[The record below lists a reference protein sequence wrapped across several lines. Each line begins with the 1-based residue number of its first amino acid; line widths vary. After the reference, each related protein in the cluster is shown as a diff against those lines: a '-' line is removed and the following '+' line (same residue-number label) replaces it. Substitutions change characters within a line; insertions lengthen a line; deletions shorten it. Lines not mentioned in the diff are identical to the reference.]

1 MQVNGARAIHS
12 AWGPHGPS
20 STSRPAF
27 LPLVCASGSTP
38 YLTPAPGRRKW
49 RKQTII
55 PGEDEPKWA
64 VSLNIS
70 APLLPV
76 SWNFSSDLWVGNGL
90 PLWGISVCVCV
101 CMCDR
106 VCVPRTSLILLLW
119 PHDHDSHTHSQTSLA
134 RETCPPAGD
143 ASSQGSSQHQ
153 DPLRCTLA
161 ALPCLLSPENG
172 LCSSS
177 GGTGRS

>member
-101 CMCDR
+101 C
-106 VCVPRTSLILLLW
+106 VTECVYQEHPSFCFCGLMTMTHIRTVRLPW
-119 PHDHDSHTHSQTSLA
+119 PERPVPQQVM
-134 RETCPPAGD
+134 PAPKAA
-143 ASSQGSSQHQ
+143 AST
-153 DPLRCTLA
+153 RTL
-161 ALPCLLSPENG
+161 
-172 LCSSS
+172 
-177 GGTGRS
+177 